1 MESDSPTDLWSCTV
15 KNLREELGRRGL
27 SKKGTKP
34 VLIERL
40 EEALATESKAEEM
53 ESRSTSSQT
62 SLVSSCSISSLRAQE
77 AAKKAELKA
86 KAALLEEKERLLREE
101 MELKMR
107 KERLQ
112 LQEEIALTEAREQAL
127 ASSEEIPSD
136 ICPPQ
141 AQNPVT
147 CGRDDSLTQR
157 EDMNAIQALLTQQ
170 KRSLLPQS
178 QIQCFRGDPLE
189 YKGFI
194 RAFESR
200 IASRTEDCAE
210 RLHFLEQ
217 YTEGR
222 PNNIVRSYM
231 HIDPVKGYAEA
242 REALERKYGDNYK
255 ISKAYVEALLTWPVI
270 RATDITGLEEFSIK
284 LSGCLNAMEDIS
296 ALTEVNHPKN
306 LQRIVSK
313 LPYALQ
319 EGWRRSAF
327 TLTRK
332 NKKPSFEDVV
342 EFVEKEV
349 EVATDPV
356 FGTAEMAAASGGS
369 GPSHVNEIEE
379 AVPRK
384 KPKVYMIKTSGEA
397 ANDEYCPC
405 CKTYHD
411 LEMCEDMLQKS
422 VKERLELIKK
432 GGQCFGCLKYGHNS
446 RQCRNQKT
454 CGKCGARHPTLL
466 HVDPRNQPA
475 EDKAGLRSAPTEEV
489 CGGTKTSRTGP
500 VMSILPVIVTGR
512 NGRTSQTHA
521 FLDSGSSATFISTS
535 LAEKLKLCGE
545 DTSLT
550 LTTVEQDGLKVSSR
564 AITGLEVSGPD
575 GSGRITLPCTFT
587 ISKIPVTR
595 SDIPDAAIV
604 KRWRHLAGINIPAV
618 KAEDVGLVIG
628 CNCPLAMEPWDV
640 VHCEDGG
647 PYAIKTRLGWTIVGP
662 RDQRTDGVTSGA
674 NIKINRVSAS
684 GKEDIAKMLTE
695 MYNSDFTE
703 KVGSEPTPS
712 AQDKLWQKQV
722 NDSIKMREGK
732 YEMSLP
738 LKHQETYLPEKRKM
752 AEKRVDGLKRKSP
765 AHLATNDPAPGLR
778 ILEKMETRVPANSTT
793 DAEVDETREETG
805 SWRCGNNR
813 RQKCTQ
819 KHVEHWTHETC
830 PPRRKWSRSGGG
842 RADEDHSPEP
852 PSQQVGS
859 PCRRQGS
866 IAPYE
871 AKRGARGHVR
881 RRGRGCKCGFRMS
894 AATSDPST
902 FVTR

>member
-1 MESDSPTDLWSCTV
+1 MESGSPTDLRSCTV

-62 SLVSSCSISSLRAQE
+62 SLLSSCSISSLRAQE

-86 KAALLEEKERLLREE
+86 KAALLEEKERLLQEE

-127 ASSEEIPSD
+127 ASSEQIPSD

-157 EDMNAIQALLTQQ
+157 EDMTAIQALLTQQ

-242 REALERKYGDNYK
+242 RKALERKYGDDYK

-270 RATDITGLEEFSIK
+270 RATDITGLEDFYIK

-332 NKKPSFEDVV
+332 NKKPSFKDVV

-369 GPSHVNEIEE
+369 GPSHVNETEE
-379 AVPRK
+379 AVIRK

-411 LEMCEDMLQKS
+411 LETCEDMLQKS

-446 RQCRNQKT
+446 RQCRNRKT

-489 CGGTKTSRTGP
+489 YG
-500 VMSILPVIVTGR
+500 
-512 NGRTSQTHA
+512 
-521 FLDSGSSATFISTS
+521 D
-535 LAEKLKLCGE
+535 
-545 DTSLT
+545 
-550 LTTVEQDGLKVSSR
+550 
-564 AITGLEVSGPD
+564 
-575 GSGRITLPCTFT
+575 
-587 ISKIPVTR
+587 
-595 SDIPDAAIV
+595 
-604 KRWRHLAGINIPAV
+604 
-618 KAEDVGLVIG
+618 
-628 CNCPLAMEPWDV
+628 
-640 VHCEDGG
+640 

-662 RDQRTDGVTSGA
+662 RDQKTNDGDGVPNGA
-674 NIKINRVSAS
+674 TIKVNRVSAS
-684 GKEDIAKMLTE
+684 GKQDIAKMLTE

-703 KVGSEPTPS
+703 KVGSEPSPS
-712 AQDKLWQKQV
+712 AEDKPWQKQV
-722 NDSIKMREGK
+722 NNNIKKREGK
-732 YEMSLP
+732 YEMSRP
-738 LKHQETYLPEKRKM
+738 LKHRETYLPDKRKM
-752 AEKRVDGLKRKSP
+752 AEKRANGLKRKSP
-765 AHLATNDPAPGLR
+765 AHLTTNDLAPGLR
-778 ILEKMETRVPANSTT
+778 IPEKMETRVPADSTT

-813 RQKCTQ
+813 RQRCTQ
-819 KHVEHWTHETC
+819 KHVEHWTRETC
-830 PPRRKWSRSGGG
+830 PPRRKRSRSGGG
-842 RADEDHSPEP
+842 RADERHSPEP
-852 PSQQVGS
+852 PSHQVSS